1 MKFER
6 HFPNFFHFFYGM
18 VNVVIMTVC
27 WYFKSMRL
35 EDSNQKQEQTRDGL
49 FEKLLKTRSILLSG
63 EINKESA
70 DKFIKDLLVLEA
82 ESTDPIKVFINS
94 PGGDVDAGFAIY
106 DMVRFVSCPV
116 IMIGM
121 GLIASAA
128 SLILLAVPAENRIG
142 LPNSSYLIHQPLSE
156 MKGNAT
162 DIEIHALQLE
172 KVKAKIN
179 AIISEATGTALE
191 TVAADT
197 DRDHWL
203 DAQQALNYGLI
214 SRIVSSG
221 KEI

>member
-1 MKFER
+1 MEIGEA
-6 HFPNFFHFFYGM
+6 FPGLFHFFIKT
-18 VNVVIMTVC
+18 VNVVIVGIY

-35 EDSNQKQEQTRDGL
+35 EDSNQKQEQARDGL
-49 FEKLLKTRSILLSG
+49 YEKLLKTRCILLSG
-63 EINKESA
+63 EINKDSA

-82 ESTDPIKVFINS
+82 ESNDPVKVFINS

-116 IMIGM
+116 IMVGM

-128 SLILLAVPAENRIG
+128 SLILLAVPAERRVG

-162 DIEIHALQLE
+162 DIEIHAMQLE
-172 KVKAKIN
+172 KVKEKLN
-179 AIISEATGTALE
+179 RIISEATGTAIE
-191 TVAADT
+191 TVASDT

-203 DAQQALNYGLI
+203 DAEQALGYGLI
-214 SRIVSSG
+214 SRIVQTR
-221 KEI
+221 EEL

>member
-1 MKFER
+1 
-6 HFPNFFHFFYGM
+6 
-18 VNVVIMTVC
+18 
-27 WYFKSMRL
+27 MRN
-35 EDSNQKQEQTRDGL
+35 EDTNAKTEQTNQGL
-49 FEKLLKTRSILLSG
+49 YEKILKTRSILLSG
-63 EINKESA
+63 EINKDSA

-82 ESTDPIKVFINS
+82 ESQDPIKVFINS

-121 GLIASAA
+121 GLVASAA
-128 SLILLAVPAENRIG
+128 SLVLLAVPAERRIA

-172 KVKAKIN
+172 KVKAKLN
-179 AIISEATGTALE
+179 SIISEATGTDLE

-203 DAQQALNYGLI
+203 NAEEARSYGLV
-214 SRIVSSG
+214 SRIVESRDNL
-221 KEI
+221 